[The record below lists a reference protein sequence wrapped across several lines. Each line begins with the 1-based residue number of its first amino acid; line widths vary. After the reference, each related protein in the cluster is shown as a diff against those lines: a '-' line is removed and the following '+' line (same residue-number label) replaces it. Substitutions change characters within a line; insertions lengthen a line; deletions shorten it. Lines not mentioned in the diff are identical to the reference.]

1 MANKNKSKGS
11 YHERRIEEWLKASGF
26 EAERQPLSGSLG
38 GKYRGDIKATINGH
52 ELVIEVKYRD
62 KSNFPSPYSVLED
75 RDMAIYKRRN
85 GKPQT
90 LVIMT
95 DEIFLRLLGEQN
107 HDSVSGDH
115 RPDHSTD

>member
-75 RDMAIYKRRN
+75 RDLAIYKRKV

-95 DEIFLRLLGEQN
+95 DEMFLKLLKGKE
-107 HDSVSGDH
+107 HEPVSGDH